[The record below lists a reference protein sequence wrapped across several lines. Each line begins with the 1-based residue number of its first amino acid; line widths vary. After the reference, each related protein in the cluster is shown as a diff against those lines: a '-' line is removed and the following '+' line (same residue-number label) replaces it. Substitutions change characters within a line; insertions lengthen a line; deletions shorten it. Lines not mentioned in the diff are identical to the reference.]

1 MSIIKN
7 KYESTTL
14 TYPQVNPKY
23 KKLHSFNLLF
33 IKITLDLIVSLI
45 TFGVS
50 DEIRQLKDLIILA
63 ATIVILN
70 TILVIIWTLIK
81 MFLKI
86 IKRKLELK
94 ISKSK
99 DEKVKEIMK
108 TASKE
113 IDDHIDKTDKIIDKI
128 TEKNI
133 KNSKKEWK
141 WRVGEGFKPLYK
153 PFYFLML

>member
-7 KYESTTL
+7 KYASTTL
-14 TYPQVNPKY
+14 VYPQVKPKY
-23 KKLHSFNLLF
+23 KKLHSVNLF
-33 IKITLDLIVSLI
+33 FVKISFDLMVSLI

-50 DEIRQLKDLIILA
+50 DEIREIRDLIILA

-81 MFLKI
+81 MFLNI

-94 ISKSK
+94 ISKTK

-113 IDDHIDKTDKIIDKI
+113 IDKHIDKTDKIIDKI

-133 KNSKKEWK
+133 KNSKKE
-141 WRVGEGFKPLYK
+141 
-153 PFYFLML
+153 

>member
-7 KYESTTL
+7 KCASTTL
-14 TYPQVNPKY
+14 TYPQVKPKY
-23 KKLHSFNLLF
+23 YKMWSVNLF
-33 IKITLDLIVSLI
+33 FAKITFDLIVSLI

-50 DEIRQLKDLIILA
+50 DEMRQIKDLIILA

-70 TILVIIWTLIK
+70 TILVIIWSLIK

-94 ISKSK
+94 ICKTK

-113 IDDHIDKTDKIIDKI
+113 IDKHIEKTDKVIDKI

-133 KNSKKEWK
+133 KNSKKE
-141 WRVGEGFKPLYK
+141 
-153 PFYFLML
+153 

>member
-7 KYESTTL
+7 KKTHATL
-14 TYPQVNPKY
+14 TDTQVKPKY
-23 KKLHSFNLLF
+23 NKLLSVNLF
-33 IKITLDLIVSLI
+33 FVKITFDLLVSLI
-45 TFGVS
+45 RVGVS
-50 DEIRQLKDLIILA
+50 DELRQIKDLIILA

-94 ISKSK
+94 ISKTK
-99 DEKVKEIMK
+99 DEKFKEIMK

-113 IDDHIDKTDKIIDKI
+113 IDKHIDKTDKVIDKI

-133 KNSKKEWK
+133 KNSKKE
-141 WRVGEGFKPLYK
+141 
-153 PFYFLML
+153 

>member
-7 KYESTTL
+7 KKTHTTL
-14 TYPQVNPKY
+14 IDTQVKPKY
-23 KKLHSFNLLF
+23 KKLQSINLFF
-33 IKITLDLIVSLI
+33 IKITFDLIVSSI

-50 DEIRQLKDLIILA
+50 DEMRQIKDLIILA

-94 ISKSK
+94 ISKTK

-108 TASKE
+108 AASKE
-113 IDDHIDKTDKIIDKI
+113 IDKHIDKTDKVIDKI

-133 KNSKKEWK
+133 KNSKKE
-141 WRVGEGFKPLYK
+141 
-153 PFYFLML
+153 

>member
-7 KYESTTL
+7 KHASTTL
-14 TYPQVNPKY
+14 IDPQVKPKY
-23 KKLHSFNLLF
+23 YKLQSINLFF
-33 IKITLDLIVSLI
+33 IKITFDLILSLI

-50 DEIRQLKDLIILA
+50 DEMRQIKDLIILA

-70 TILVIIWTLIK
+70 TILVIIWSLIK

-94 ISKSK
+94 ISKTK

-113 IDDHIDKTDKIIDKI
+113 IDKHIDKTDKVIDKI

-133 KNSKKEWK
+133 KNSKKE
-141 WRVGEGFKPLYK
+141 
-153 PFYFLML
+153 